1 MVNSEGVKELKLIS
15 ALKKI
20 MSKVSRWVN
29 TIPAPPKRSGTR
41 QRCPLPSLL
50 LNTVMEELARSI
62 RQEIAIKSI
71 RVSNKQTKNK
81 K

>member
-29 TIPAPPKRSGTR
+29 TIPAPPKKDLEQGKDVHSHHY
-41 QRCPLPSLL
+41 C
-50 LNTVMEELARSI
+50 
-62 RQEIAIKSI
+62 
-71 RVSNKQTKNK
+71 
-81 K
+81 